1 MNGAKRYIFYVV
13 VWLGII
19 AATWLLGNSLSNRPA
34 VLSADAS
41 GAVLA
46 IPRNADGHYYID
58 GSINGHPVR
67 FLVDTGASYVS
78 VGGELAS
85 QIGLPRGVPANFGT
99 AAGQSAGELVK
110 GQTVS
115 IGSLT
120 ISKLSVGVNPG
131 AGNMALLGQNFLKH
145 VVLTQGGGQLELRFV
160 PTDSHFLPAK
170 PYPL

>member
-1 MNGAKRYIFYVV
+1 MNDAKRYIFYVV

-41 GAVLA
+41 GAILA
-46 IPRNADGHYYID
+46 IPRNTDGHYYID
-58 GSINGHPVR
+58 GSINGHPVL

-85 QIGLPRGVPANFGT
+85 RIGLPRGVPANFGT
-99 AAGQSAGELVK
+99 AAGHSAGELVK

-115 IGSLT
+115 IGALT
-120 ISKLSVGVNPG
+120 ITKLSVGVNPS

-145 VVLTQGGGQLELRFV
+145 VVLTQAGSKMELRFV
-160 PTDSHFLPAK
+160 PTPSHFLPAK